1 MQGRNGRDLPA
12 TTIEFFIR
20 PSPTQA
26 AGLGQGSVKND
37 SRPGI
42 MASYLAL
49 PQHLGSG
56 QIPDSIIRD
65 VGNAGPMGTGGDG
78 SMLDDELMGRKLG
91 NVHSSR
97 QACAPLSAVDFTR
110 FMTFVQHASEDLHLD
125 LMPLTYLC
133 IMYTQ
138 AISRLSSSPVRGVHG
153 SFVMIDAQIAWPW
166 A

>member
-1 MQGRNGRDLPA
+1 
-12 TTIEFFIR
+12 
-20 PSPTQA
+20 
-26 AGLGQGSVKND
+26 
-37 SRPGI
+37 
-42 MASYLAL
+42 
-49 PQHLGSG
+49 
-56 QIPDSIIRD
+56 
-65 VGNAGPMGTGGDG
+65 
-78 SMLDDELMGRKLG
+78 MLDDELMGRKLG

-97 QACAPLSAVDFTR
+97 Q
-110 FMTFVQHASEDLHLD
+110 ASEDLHLD